1 MENESPSVV
10 GEQVSGNKRWLKY
23 SALKTNKNEGRAGRQ
38 RQTAEIKGKWKERKK
53 GKFKQRARGLVEAET
68 SSYLQNPVPPFWYSN
83 RIPAGLMT
91 TLRLHLPGSIA
102 ASVITWLHSNQWNE
116 NGSDV
121 SIYLLWRK
129 SLASVPSSSVSHG
142 LFVAVVWPGFVY
154 TEEDRVTPRGCQ
166 SNKTEGT
173 VVRSSFFQP
182 QWEAKQTQPRLGGRE
197 KAECFLAGE
206 SAGLVG
212 EGSRFSSLA

>member
-1 MENESPSVV
+1 MRA
-10 GEQVSGNKRWLKY
+10 EQG
-23 SALKTNKNEGRAGRQ
+23 GRGRQ
-38 RQTAEIKGKWKERKK
+38 LKLKENGKKERRESLSK
-53 GKFKQRARGLVEAET
+53 GQEAWSKQRP
-68 SSYLQNPVPPFWYSN
+68 PVIFKTQFLLSGIVTESQLGSWPPY
-83 RIPAGLMT
+83 
-91 TLRLHLPGSIA
+91 LRLHLPGSIA

-121 SIYLLWRK
+121 SIYLLGRK
-129 SLASVPSSSVSHG
+129 SLASVPSSSLSHG

>member
-1 MENESPSVV
+1 MRA
-10 GEQVSGNKRWLKY
+10 EQG
-23 SALKTNKNEGRAGRQ
+23 GRGRQ
-38 RQTAEIKGKWKERKK
+38 LKLKENGKKERRESLSK
-53 GKFKQRARGLVEAET
+53 GQEAWSKQRPPVIFKTQFLLSGIVTESQLGSWPPWDYISQVP
-68 SSYLQNPVPPFWYSN
+68 LQPVWSRDYILTN
-83 RIPAGLMT
+83 EMRMEVMW
-91 TLRLHLPGSIA
+91 
-102 ASVITWLHSNQWNE
+102 ASTW
-116 NGSDV
+116 
-121 SIYLLWRK
+121 LWRK